1 MTVALKNHQVPP
13 RITAQNSSEIAVI
26 TNLLKEEV
34 VGTSADISNLLLLH
48 GELAKLL
55 ILIVVFGGS
64 LLCRLL
70 APLAR
75 GAVGSVRGS
84 RALAGLGGL
93 GRVCSRLLGS
103 GGGGGSGIRGLCLKL
118 AFNLAEDDA
127 G

>member
-1 MTVALKNHQVPP
+1 MIAIHKHHCVLLSNDT
-13 RITAQNSSEIAVI
+13 SEASIV
-26 TNLLKEEV
+26 TSLLLEEV
-34 VGTSADISNLLLLH
+34 VGAGADISHLLLLH
-48 GELAKLL
+48 SELAKLL